1 VAESDW
7 AILNGLSAEDRARVV
22 ANASERRLARGEYV
36 FRHGDQAHA
45 LFVIATGWIAIELD
59 TQKGERVTL
68 HVLGRGDCFG
78 ELALLNEASGRRS
91 ASAVA
96 LEQSVLHQLDR
107 HQFDQLRRNHPSMQL
122 MLLGVL
128 HQQVTRLTAHLV
140 DTLTEDART
149 KVLRTLCRLADV
161 FDVAGGNHIQVSL
174 DRVKTMAGV
183 TRRVTDIF
191 RDLEVKGLIRRE
203 GRHAIVIPDLSAL
216 RHEAGLTR

>member
-1 VAESDW
+1 VADADW
-7 AILNGLSAEDRARVV
+7 PILSGLSAEDRARVM
-22 ANASERRLARGEYV
+22 ASASERNVARGEYV

-45 LFVIATGWIAIELD
+45 LFVIARGLVAIELD
-59 TQKGERVTL
+59 TSKGERVTL
-68 HVLGRGDCFG
+68 HVLGPGDCFG
-78 ELALLNEASGRRS
+78 ELALLDDSDAARS

-96 LEQSVLHQLDR
+96 LEPCLLHQLDR
-107 HQFDQLRRNHPSMQL
+107 HQFEELRRAHPSVEL
-122 MLLGVL
+122 MLLGIL
-128 HQQVTRLTAHLV
+128 RRQVTRLTSHLV

-161 FDVAGGNHIQVSL
+161 FGVTGDGRIRLSL

-203 GRHAIVIPDLSAL
+203 GRHAIVIPDLPAL
-216 RHEAGLTR
+216 RREAGLSR